1 MDGQLVREIQEAE
14 AEDEK
19 EAVDDVVPVAIGL
32 CQLGTAV
39 DVVTAA
45 TQSSLFKDHIKVD
58 PCNN

>member
-1 MDGQLVREIQEAE
+1 MREIQEAE

-19 EAVDDVVPVAIGL
+19 EAVDDVDDVVPVAIGL